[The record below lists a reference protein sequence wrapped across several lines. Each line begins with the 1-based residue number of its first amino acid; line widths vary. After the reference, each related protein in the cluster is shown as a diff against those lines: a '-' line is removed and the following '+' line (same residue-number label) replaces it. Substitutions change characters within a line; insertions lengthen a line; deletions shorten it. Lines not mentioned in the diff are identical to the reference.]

1 MFFIKHIKCT
11 LYENIKKRI
20 KILDILTLSHD
31 ILRQSHH
38 IFFFNFDQLCLH
50 QYWGRDK
57 ERGFVASI
65 GQVPLPKTI
74 MPICHHQIWI
84 FEGARLLNYYMI
96 VWWCCSDAQMY
107 ILWCDIWLHIFE
119 NHTIEFLRI
128 NIPILFL
135 ANLKMEVLGA
145 KFGSQNWKY
154 YYLY

>member
-1 MFFIKHIKCT
+1 MEAIKIFAQFKKVFIYILYT

-74 MPICHHQIWI
+74 MPICHHQI
-84 FEGARLLNYYMI
+84 
-96 VWWCCSDAQMY
+96 
-107 ILWCDIWLHIFE
+107 
-119 NHTIEFLRI
+119 
-128 NIPILFL
+128 
-135 ANLKMEVLGA
+135 
-145 KFGSQNWKY
+145 
-154 YYLY
+154 

>member
-74 MPICHHQIWI
+74 MPICHHQI
-84 FEGARLLNYYMI
+84 
-96 VWWCCSDAQMY
+96 
-107 ILWCDIWLHIFE
+107 
-119 NHTIEFLRI
+119 
-128 NIPILFL
+128 
-135 ANLKMEVLGA
+135 
-145 KFGSQNWKY
+145 
-154 YYLY
+154 